1 MDIKEVIAQY
11 PRIPLTPLPTPLEFA
26 PRLTKALGGPQ
37 VYVKRDDLTALAFG
51 GNKTR
56 KLEFLMA
63 DAVKQKADTVI
74 TLGGVQSN
82 WVRQCVAAARKLGM
96 DSVAV
101 LEGEMPQ
108 IYQGNVLL
116 DRIFGARLIYD
127 PNITQ
132 ELEDQEIQGICP
144 ITGKVAEDYR
154 EMGKRPY
161 LMPLG
166 GATPLGNLGY
176 INAVDEL
183 MNQLTEKGIQADYL
197 IAGTGTGGTQAGIE
211 CGLRLIK
218 SSTKMLGISVS
229 RHTQPKENEI
239 AALCNTT
246 MEFLGIR
253 DEIFVPND
261 ISVNYDYIG
270 EGYGAVTEGAVEAIR
285 MAAELE
291 GLILCHTYAGKAFA
305 GMVDLIRRGVLTR
318 EHTVVFLHTGG
329 GVANFARQRG
339 ALNKLYLNLIPAVVL
354 IKDGTSI
361 GIVRRQ
367 RFDQLLENAAI
378 PDDLGTMGNEEEKE
392 NSRYADKRRT
402 FDAAGAGGRTRLGL
416 YRAGLCGAMC
426 GRCLSRH
433 RWSDRIDQGSGQ
445 RQYF

>member
-1 MDIKEVIAQY
+1 MDIKKVIAKY
-11 PRIPLTPLPTPLEFA
+11 PRINLTPLPTPLEFA
-26 PRLTKALGGPQ
+26 PRLTKMLGGPKI
-37 VYVKRDDLTALAFG
+37 YVKRDDLTAIAFG

-63 DAVKQKADTVI
+63 DAVKQNADTII

-108 IYQGNVLL
+108 VYQGNVLL
-116 DRIFGARLIYD
+116 DRIFGAQLIYD
-127 PNITQ
+127 SNITQ

-144 ITGKVAEDYR
+144 ITSKVAESYR
-154 EMGKRPY
+154 QRGKHPY

-183 MNQLTEKGIQADYL
+183 MYQMDEQGIHADYL

-211 CGLRLIK
+211 CGLRLANA
-218 SSTKMLGISVS
+218 SAKMLGISVS
-229 RHTQPKENEI
+229 HHTQPKEVEI

-246 MEFLGIR
+246 MEFLGIH
-253 DEIFVPND
+253 EQPFTPND
-261 ISVNYDYIG
+261 ISVNYDYVG
-270 EGYGAVTEGAVEAIR
+270 EGYGAVTDAAIEAIH

-318 EHTVVFLHTGG
+318 DHTVVFIHTGG
-329 GVANFARQRG
+329 GVGNFAHPE
-339 ALNKLYLNLIPAVVL
+339 L
-354 IKDGTSI
+354 
-361 GIVRRQ
+361 
-367 RFDQLLENAAI
+367 F
-378 PDDLGTMGNEEEKE
+378 
-392 NSRYADKRRT
+392 
-402 FDAAGAGGRTRLGL
+402 
-416 YRAGLCGAMC
+416 
-426 GRCLSRH
+426 
-433 RWSDRIDQGSGQ
+433 
-445 RQYF
+445 